1 MPAINPWKS
10 YRQVATQTAPP
21 GQLILMLFDGALRFL
36 ERGLAGFNCTDPAE
50 ANMTIHNNFQ
60 RALDIIRELNRSV
73 NLEQGGECAETF
85 RQLYDY
91 FERKIMDSN
100 VRKHPKGAREVVE
113 HLTVMR
119 DAWAAMLAGADS
131 SKLQVEGSRLEKT
144 ASAARNNL
152 QPSTLNLQLA

>member
-1 MPAINPWKS
+1 MPAANPWKS

-36 ERGLAGFNCTDPAE
+36 ERGLAGFDHTDPAE

-60 RALDIIRELNRSV
+60 RALDIVRELNRSV

-85 RQLYDY
+85 RRLYDY
-91 FERKIMDSN
+91 FERKIVDSN
-100 VRKHPKGAREVVE
+100 VRKNPEGVREVVT

-119 DAWAAMLAGADS
+119 DAWAAMLAGLDG
-131 SKLQVEGSRLEKT
+131 SKLQAEGFPIEPAPRD
-144 ASAARNNL
+144 ARKSFPPVTYNL
-152 QPSTLNLQLA
+152 QPA

>member
-1 MPAINPWKS
+1 MSAVNPWKS

-21 GQLILMLFDGALRFL
+21 GQLILMLFDGALKFL
-36 ERGLAGFNCTDPAE
+36 GRGLAGFDGTDPAE

-60 RALDIIRELNRSV
+60 RALDIVRELNRAV

-91 FERKIMDSN
+91 FERKIVESN
-100 VRKHPKGAREVVE
+100 VRKNPEGAREVVE

-119 DAWAAMLAGADS
+119 DAWAAMLAGSDGS
-131 SKLQVEGSRLEKT
+131 TLPVEGSQLET
-144 ASAARNNL
+144 APRDARTNVQSSTYNL
-152 QPSTLNLQLA
+152 QPA